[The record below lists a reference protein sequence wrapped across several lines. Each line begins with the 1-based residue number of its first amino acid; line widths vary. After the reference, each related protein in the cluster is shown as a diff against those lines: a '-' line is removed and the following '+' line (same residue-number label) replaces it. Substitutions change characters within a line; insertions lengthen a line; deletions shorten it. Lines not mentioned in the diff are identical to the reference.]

1 MKKIYLTVTIVAISF
16 GLGYAFNNII
26 NYQPKTKM
34 AKVTGIGGVFFKCK
48 DNEKV
53 KEWYNTHLG
62 LNAGKYG
69 ANFEW
74 RQEEDSTK
82 KGSTAWNPFSD
93 KTKYFE
99 PSEKDFMINYRVDN
113 LEELVAQLQKD
124 GVTVV
129 DKIEDS
135 PYGKFVHI
143 MDIEGNKIE
152 LWEPKN

>member
-1 MKKIYLTVTIVAISF
+1 MKKLFLTISIVSVSF
-16 GLGYAFNNII
+16 GLGFAFNGLI
-26 NYQPKTKM
+26 NHSKKTKM
-34 AKVTGIGGVFFKCK
+34 NKVTGIGGVFFKCK

-53 KEWYNTHLG
+53 KEWYNAHLG
-62 LNAGKYG
+62 MNAGKYG

-74 RQEEDSTK
+74 RQAEDSTK
-82 KGSTAWNPFSD
+82 KGTTAWNAFSD
-93 KTKYFE
+93 KTKYLE

-113 LEELVAQLQKD
+113 LEELVAQLTKD

-152 LWEPKN
+152 LWEPKD